1 MNGFHSGRFSGGY
14 GRMSGQG
21 FGYKDGRGRG
31 LGRGRGMGF
40 GRGFGFHNEDY
51 PVSDIAEL
59 KRYKEHLEFH
69 RRELEDEI
77 KRVELR
83 ISEMER

>member
-1 MNGFHSGRFSGGY
+1 MSGR
-14 GRMSGQG
+14 G
-21 FGYKDGRGRG
+21 FGYKDGRGHG

-40 GRGFGFHNEDY
+40 GRGFGFSEEEFSGNDL
-51 PVSDIAEL
+51 AEL

-77 KRVELR
+77 QRIESR
-83 ISEMER
+83 ISEMEK